1 MTALLVTLSAMG
13 SLTRE
18 FGYLV
23 KKPDA
28 RALIFWMIGLLA
40 VGTIFYHAVEGWN
53 WLDSLY
59 FCVITLSTVGYGDL
73 DPSTPVSKVF
83 TMIYIFMGLSIFV
96 SLVNMLAKA
105 RTEIR
110 AERVAKRQGNEPSSD
125 NVSTTDDSQTAD
137 S

>member
-1 MTALLVTLSAMG
+1 MAAFLVTLSAMG

-28 RALIFWMIGLLA
+28 RALLFWMVGLLS
-40 VGTIFYHAVEGWN
+40 VGTIFYHAVEGWS

-59 FCVITLSTVGYGDL
+59 FCVITLSTVGYGDF
-73 DPSTPVSKVF
+73 DPSTPGSKVF

-105 RTEIR
+105 RAEIR
-110 AERVAKRQGNEPSSD
+110 SERVAKRQNDSSPD
-125 NVSTTDDSQTAD
+125 TAVATDDS
-137 S
+137 